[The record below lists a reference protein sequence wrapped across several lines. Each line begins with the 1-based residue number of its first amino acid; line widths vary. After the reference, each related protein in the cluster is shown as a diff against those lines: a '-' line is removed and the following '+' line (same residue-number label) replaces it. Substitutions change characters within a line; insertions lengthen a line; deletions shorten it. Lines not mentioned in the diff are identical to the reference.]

1 MEAHAGGYRFAKDSS
16 VTSFTPLAVRW
27 LARLNDDRAWT
38 ETLRHGQ
45 TTLSVVASGPASA
58 AASMHGQLGCGVRKG
73 QKVMNGFP
81 VSDLFRVLDL
91 TGVFANAVLG
101 GLIAR
106 REKLDPVGFAVLSVL
121 SGLGGGMIRDTL
133 LQHGPPVAL
142 TDYSYLVTAF
152 AGAALAFVLQVEGRL
167 WDRVWPVVDAL
178 ALGCWAAA
186 GAEKTLGVGLGWLPA
201 VLLGTVTAVGGGATR
216 DVVLRRVPA
225 VLGGNTLYATCAA
238 VASGALVI
246 LFSTGHRTLGSFAA
260 LVLGTGLCLLAR
272 WRGWILPGSDPWSPA
287 NALPARFRRRTTRG
301 SGPGTEGKD
310 E

>member
-1 MEAHAGGYRFAKDSS
+1 MD
-16 VTSFTPLAVRW
+16 
-27 LARLNDDRAWT
+27 
-38 ETLRHGQ
+38 
-45 TTLSVVASGPASA
+45 
-58 AASMHGQLGCGVRKG
+58 
-73 QKVMNGFP
+73 GFP
-81 VSDLFRVLDL
+81 VSDLFGILDL

-142 TDYSYLVTAF
+142 TDYSYMLTAF
-152 AGAALAFVLQVEGRL
+152 AGAALAFVLRVEGRL
-167 WDRVWPVVDAL
+167 WDRVWPVIDAL

-225 VLGGNTLYATCAA
+225 VLGGNTLYASCAA
-238 VASGALVI
+238 IASGALVI
-246 LFSTGHRTLGSFAA
+246 LFSTGHRTLGSFVA
-260 LVLGTGLCLLAR
+260 LVVGTGLCLLAR
-272 WRGWILPGSDPWSPA
+272 WRGWILPGSDPWSPSK
-287 NALPARFRRRTTRG
+287 ALPPRFRRSDTRG
-301 SGPGTEGKD
+301 GGSESEGESGETGNT
-310 E
+310 